1 MLTGLIHCAK
11 CGGAMTIRTGKDG
24 RYRYNACSTRAR
36 QGPNACE
43 AMAISMEM
51 LDDLVVTHLE
61 DRLLLP
67 ERLETTLAAV
77 LDDPALKHRIDASRR

>member
-1 MLTGLIHCAK
+1 
-11 CGGAMTIRTGKDG
+11 
-24 RYRYNACSTRAR
+24 
-36 QGPNACE
+36 
-43 AMAISMEM
+43 MAISMEM